1 MRDTNTDPST
11 KGKLRLTSCACAFL
25 GVLTTLGIGFGVSTC
40 ISALS
45 PSPTIAASSTQQVD
59 LSDPNIRVTYATDGT
74 MYVDVYVHNDNTS
87 DVNVNVNDP
96 NKKPLDEGGDYKD
109 DENQGSTESGNNQ
122 NHHDG
127 CKCEDCTK
135 NDTEDTK
142 PNDTDDNTGNID
154 DDNTGNTDDGNTDD
168 GNTNKPGD
176 DANVDK
182 PDNEQSQG
190 SDEEIDND
198 DTKPSGDDVVYDI
211 VWGDTLS
218 KISNMTGYSV
228 DFLAEYNH
236 ISNPNLIYAGSTIRY
251 PKKQ

>member
-122 NHHDG
+122 NHD
-127 CKCEDCTK
+127 E
-135 NDTEDTK
+135 EDTK
-142 PNDTDDNTGNID
+142 PNDT

-168 GNTNKPGD
+168 GNTDDGNTDDGNTNKPDD

-190 SDEEIDND
+190 SDEETGND
-198 DTKPSGDDVVYDI
+198 DTKPSKPSGDDVVYDI

-251 PKKQ
+251 PKK